1 MAIVLGLNA
10 KLLYGSAGATGETE
24 ATAVKEVTLSLT
36 TGTADV
42 TSRAANG
49 WRVKVATL
57 KEGTLDFSFN
67 YDTAETFCSTVIQ
80 NFIAGTPMAFFVTDG
95 NNTGLDAD
103 WALTNCSMS
112 QPLEEAVT
120 ISVTAEPTMTGDSP
134 RAPQWIDGAA

>member
-1 MAIVLGLNA
+1 MAIVLGLEA
-10 KLLYGSAGATGETE
+10 KLFYGASGSAGTTE
-24 ATAVKEVTLSLT
+24 ASTVKEVSLSLT

-57 KEGTLDFSFN
+57 KEGTLEFSLN
-67 YDTAETFCSTVIQ
+67 YDTADSFCTTVIQ

-95 NNTGLDAD
+95 NGTGLDAD
-103 WALTNCSMS
+103 FTLTNCSME

-120 ISVTAEPTMTGDSP
+120 ISITAEPTMTGDTP
-134 RAPQWIDGAA
+134 RAPQWVGGS

>member
-1 MAIVLGLNA
+1 MGIVLGLNA
-10 KLLYGSAGATGETE
+10 KLLYGTAGTAGATE
-24 ATAVKEVTLSLT
+24 ASTVKEVSLSLT

-57 KEGTLDFSFN
+57 KEGTLDFSLN
-67 YDTAETFCSTVIQ
+67 YDTDDTFCTTVIQ

-95 NNTGLDAD
+95 NGTGLDAD
-103 WALTNCSMS
+103 FALTNCSME

-120 ISVTAEPTMTGDSP
+120 ISITAEPTMTGENP
-134 RAPQWIDGAA
+134 RAPQWVGGS